1 MISDQLRRSGIAA
14 LAVFAAIM
22 VATATPAAAASPGL
36 NFSDDKTPNP
46 TIVEDELTIHEH
58 DRAQMGD
65 PLEYYNDAG
74 EVTTLNAS
82 VNSSQTTPVG
92 LRFDKVN
99 AEAFGQFPR
108 IDAESDNW
116 ATWTSAANWTT
127 TSGASSS
134 VSVTDADADGVEK
147 VGVDASVAST
157 ETATATFGQN
167 VSLESDPNKRVLTFG
182 GTVDELTTDAT
193 VEVRVVDGDGDYR
206 YADINAS
213 RMASDETVIAN
224 GTGTSLVF
232 QERVSNLPL
241 VAGGDGTLDSIQQ
254 IDVVASEANAEVTI
268 SWLDAD
274 RKGEVDLADIERDT
288 DDDGDLETTTV
299 TNIYEGGVTN
309 ITSLS
314 TLGDTFDTATIAD
327 LSVYNVSY
335 ALSDLTD
342 ESEFSVN
349 FSSGDAYNYP
359 EKLELYGDLSVK
371 TAIDLSHGDLA
382 LEFDQGLINE
392 RYAVLEVGSG
402 VDSSTG
408 FGNASDSAMTG
419 MTGALSG
426 QDTTA
431 ELVSS
436 ATADTNYRFH
446 AVILYQTEEVD
457 TIQDTSAGMGPT
469 GSGGGGFFGGIWG
482 QITAVVAM
490 VGGGLGLSR
499 LFGGGGN

>member
-1 MISDQLRRSGIAA
+1 MISAQLRRSGIAA

-22 VATATPAAAASPGL
+22 VATATPAAAASPAL
-36 NFSDDKTPNP
+36 NFSSDKTPNP
-46 TIVEDELTIHEH
+46 TIVEDELTVHEH

-74 EVTTLNAS
+74 EVTSFNAS
-82 VNSSQTTPVG
+82 VNSSQTTPLGV
-92 LRFDKVN
+92 RFDKVD
-99 AEAFGQFPR
+99 AEAFAQFPR
-108 IDAESDNW
+108 TDAESDNW
-116 ATWTSAANWTT
+116 ATWTAASNWTT
-127 TSGASSS
+127 SSGASSS
-134 VSVTDADADGVEK
+134 VSVTDGDTDGVER
-147 VGVDASVAST
+147 VTVDASVASS
-157 ETATATFGQN
+157 ETATATFGTN
-167 VSLESDPNKRVLTFG
+167 VSLTSDPNKRVLTFG
-182 GTVDELTTDAT
+182 GNVDDLASGAT

-206 YADINAS
+206 YADINTS
-213 RMASDETVIAN
+213 RAASDEAVIAN
-224 GTGTSLVF
+224 ATGTSLVF

-241 VAGGDGTLDSIQQ
+241 GGNGDGTLDAIQQ
-254 IDVVASEANAEVTI
+254 IDVVASDADAQVTI

-274 RKGEVDLADIERDT
+274 RKGEVDLAEIERDT

-299 TNIYEGGVTN
+299 SNIYEGGVTN
-309 ITSLS
+309 ITALS
-314 TLGDTFDTATIAD
+314 TLGDTFDTASIND

-335 ALSDLTD
+335 ALEDVTD
-342 ESEFSVN
+342 ASEYSVN
-349 FSSGDAYNYP
+349 FSSAEAYNYP
-359 EKLELYGDLSVK
+359 EKLELYADLQVP
-371 TAIDLSHGDLA
+371 TAIDISHGDLA

-446 AVILYQTEEVD
+446 AVVLYQTEEVD
-457 TIQDTSAGMGPT
+457 SVQGSAGGMGPT
-469 GSGGGGFFGGIWG
+469 GSGGGGFFSSLFG
-482 QITAVVAM
+482 QIVGVAAA
-490 VGGGLGLSR
+490 VGGAFGISR
-499 LFGGGGN
+499 YFGGGS